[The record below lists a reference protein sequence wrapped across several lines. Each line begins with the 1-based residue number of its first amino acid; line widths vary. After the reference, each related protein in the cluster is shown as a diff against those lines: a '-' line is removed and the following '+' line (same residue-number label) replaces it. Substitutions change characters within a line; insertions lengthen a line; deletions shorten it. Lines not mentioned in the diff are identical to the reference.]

1 MLKLLIFED
10 KYCSEHNELELLI
23 IIILKSLS
31 LLSAK

>member
-1 MLKLLIFED
+1 MLKLLIFKD
-10 KYCSEHNELELLI
+10 KYYSAHNELDLLV